1 LAHKEESFHY
11 CHDYKTQYEE
21 DPMNQSSLDESGK
34 QFLLQLFKVSNGDI
48 SAKVSMYEIG
58 EALEMDRGQANFIT
72 TELVGF
78 DYVEIRTLSGGIG
91 ITEQGVDAARKLG
104 AEGGKQDD
112 IPRLGKE
119 EILSEVNKN
128 ACDIMVANI
137 KSKASKLSLNFDAMA
152 EVMADL
158 KTIDAQLSSPK
169 PKTIIIRESFRSIQA
184 IIKAAGE
191 KEITAQIQELIE

>member
-1 LAHKEESFHY
+1 
-11 CHDYKTQYEE
+11 
-21 DPMNQSSLDESGK
+21 MNQSSLDESGK
-34 QFLLQLFKVSNGDI
+34 QFLLQLFKVSNGDV

-58 EALEMDRGQANFIT
+58 EALEMDRSQADFIT

-91 ITEQGVDAARKLG
+91 ITEQGIDAARNLG
-104 AEGGKQDD
+104 AKGRKQDD

-119 EILSEVNKN
+119 TVVSEVNKN

-137 KSKASKLSLNFDAMA
+137 KSKAPKSDLDFDAMS
-152 EVMADL
+152 EIMADL

-169 PKTIIIRESFRSIQA
+169 PKTIIIRESFRSVQA
-184 IIKAAGE
+184 VLKVAGD
-191 KEITAQIQELIE
+191 KEIAARIQELIE

>member
-1 LAHKEESFHY
+1 
-11 CHDYKTQYEE
+11 
-21 DPMNQSSLDESGK
+21 MNQSSLDESGK
-34 QFLLQLFKVSNGDI
+34 QFLLQLFKVSNGDV

-91 ITEQGVDAARKLG
+91 ITERGIDAARKLG
-104 AEGGKQDD
+104 AEGGIKDD

-119 EILSEVNKN
+119 SILDGVIKN

-137 KSKASKLSLNFDAMA
+137 KSKAPKLDLDFDAMA
-152 EVMADL
+152 EIMADL

-169 PKTIIIRESFRSIQA
+169 PKTIIIRESFRSVQSVLKI
-184 IIKAAGE
+184 AGD
-191 KEITAQIQELIE
+191 KEIAARIQELID